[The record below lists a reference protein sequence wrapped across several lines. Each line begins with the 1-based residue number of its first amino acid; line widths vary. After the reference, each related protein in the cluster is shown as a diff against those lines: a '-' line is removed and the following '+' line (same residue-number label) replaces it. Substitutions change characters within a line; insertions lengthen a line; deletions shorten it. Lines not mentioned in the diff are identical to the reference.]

1 MLVPIVV
8 ILFAA
13 QASTDP
19 AALWREAQTYLEQ
32 QQYADARRVL
42 TLAVK
47 AAPNDG
53 AFWFHLG
60 VSCAEL
66 KDVDAAIRAFEKAR
80 ALSPNRAEVYFSLG
94 LEYWHRGD
102 VGKAKEAYRAG
113 LALDPKNTQA
123 LQNYALL
130 LMKTG
135 EHSKAIDPLRKL
147 KEDPELTLPARVSLI
162 ECYLRTGEREQAEKE
177 TDDFL
182 RSGIAGPG
190 EETKLGAVLIE
201 ARDPEGAEKVL
212 RASLSQ
218 RPDQA
223 VACATL
229 GSVLLNK
236 KSYAEAGDF
245 LGQAVRLA
253 PDSAEYALAFAEALL
268 LSNRQSEVL
277 GFLQEVEPKFGRLPE
292 FQYKLAVAYFEA
304 TKFSDTIVTLNKL
317 LEANPRRQDRMYYM
331 LGHSYV
337 ATGQLGEAEK
347 AYRKAIG
354 INPKVPAY
362 YEEFATLLRRE
373 GPDHLDDAIAALKRA
388 IQFDPSN
395 PRLALQLALCYES
408 KGEMSSALSLA
419 EEAVRKQPDVL
430 PAHVALAR
438 IYFRL
443 GKRIEGQKE
452 KTAIAELEKKQQQL
466 LTPKADPPQGNDGQ
480 LR

>member
-1 MLVPIVV
+1 MLVPIV

-13 QASTDP
+13 QASADP
-19 AALWREAQTYLEQ
+19 AALWREARTYLEH
-32 QQYADARRVL
+32 QQYAEARRVL
-42 TLAVK
+42 TLAVQ

-80 ALSPNRAEVYFSLG
+80 DLSPNRPEVYFSLG
-94 LEYWHRGD
+94 LEYWHHGD

-113 LALDPKNTQA
+113 LALNPKETQA

-135 EHSKAIDPLRKL
+135 EHSKAIDPLLKL
-147 KEDPELTLPARVSLI
+147 KGVAELTLPARVSLI
-162 ECYLRTGEREQAEKE
+162 ECYLKTGDREQAEQE

-182 RSGIAGPG
+182 RSGIAGSG
-190 EETKLGAVLIE
+190 EKTKLGAVLIE
-201 ARDPEGAEKVL
+201 AGDPEAAEKVL

-218 RPDQA
+218 QPDQPM
-223 VACATL
+223 ACAAL
-229 GSVLLNK
+229 GAVLLNK
-236 KSYAEAGDF
+236 KRYAEASAF

-268 LSNRQSEVL
+268 LWNRQSEVL
-277 GFLQEVEPKFGRLPE
+277 GFLKEVEPKFGHLPE
-292 FQYKLAVAYFEA
+292 FQYKLALAYFGA

-317 LEANPRRQDRMYYM
+317 LETNPRRQDRIYYM

-347 AYRKAIG
+347 AYRKAIE
-354 INPKVPAY
+354 INPKVPTY

-373 GPDHLDDAIAALKRA
+373 GPDHLDDAIAELRRA
-388 IQFDPSN
+388 FQFDPSN
-395 PRLALQLALCYES
+395 PSLALQLALCYES

-430 PAHVALAR
+430 PGHVALAR

-443 GKRIEGQKE
+443 GKKVEGQRE
-452 KTAIAELEKKQQQL
+452 KKAIAELEKKQQQL
-466 LTPKADPPQGNDGQ
+466 FMPKADPLPGSDGQ
-480 LR
+480 RP